1 MKMTILLLNKSMLL
15 LLLISF
21 ARPGHAQIAGPTFD
35 SLRTARERSLFVK
48 NEILH
53 LVGMGRVTA
62 VRSRKSCNCGCN
74 IIKESFRQ
82 KGRSDYI
89 DVFDF
94 CDSYVFEYTSMEESG
109 ADRFDELMQ
118 ILREH
123 GFKFVDNPILIKDK
137 FRVKHRVVEGS
148 DPLTFMEEKIYKS
161 GKCLIRISLSTPE

>member
-1 MKMTILLLNKSMLL
+1 MKVTILQLNKSLLL

-82 KGRSDYI
+82 KGGEI
-89 DVFDF
+89 I
-94 CDSYVFEYTSMEESG
+94 SMFLTFVIAMSSN
-109 ADRFDELMQ
+109 
-118 ILREH
+118 ILRWKKV
-123 GFKFVDNPILIKDK
+123 G
-137 FRVKHRVVEGS
+137 
-148 DPLTFMEEKIYKS
+148 
-161 GKCLIRISLSTPE
+161 RIDSMS